1 MILTK
6 EIEIKV
12 NNISLEHYREVFGE
26 NIKIGDTVVVSPENL
41 PKYSGAK
48 ILVKCDYC
56 GKEFTREYSILLK
69 GRKHIQKDACI
80 KCRSEKYKE
89 TNLLLYG
96 VENVMQV
103 PKVKERLK
111 NSIREKYGV
120 DNVMKREDFLEM
132 RNQTNLEKYGAI
144 SPLLNPEVRK
154 KTEATNEEKYGA
166 KTFMGSEKGQEIVT
180 KTMMERYGVKKP
192 FQNKEIKE
200 KAEQTL
206 LDKYGIKSPLLDKE
220 VRRKTEDTIKE
231 KYGGWENMRTRFL
244 GDGQIPS
251 SKQQRLLQEYYG
263 CEINTQI
270 GNFFVDLYFPN
281 EKIIIEYDGSGHD
294 LSVKYGNLTQEQF
307 DKREENR
314 VNYLLE
320 LGYKIARIVNPT
332 EKKIGETLA
341 IKIKEQ
347 IFEKLKTKDYFIY
360 TV

>member
-12 NNISLEHYREVFGE
+12 NNISLEHYQEVFGE

-41 PKYSGAK
+41 PKYSSAK

-154 KTEATNEEKYGA
+154 KTEATNEEKYG
-166 KTFMGSEKGQEIVT
+166 
-180 KTMMERYGVKKP
+180 
-192 FQNKEIKE
+192 
-200 KAEQTL
+200 
-206 LDKYGIKSPLLDKE
+206 
-220 VRRKTEDTIKE
+220 
-231 KYGGWENMRTRFL
+231 GWENMRTRFL

-332 EKKIGETLA
+332 EKKIGENLA